1 MRPKT
6 SRGGLQSRYCTP
18 YRSNRVDWLTGQGL
32 VQPDADV
39 GILSEYLHCERIEH
53 LLTIIAMYVS
63 KKSAEDVAPW
73 LQSKNIGSIIEKL
86 KKYGKR

>member
-1 MRPKT
+1 MRPQA
-6 SRGGLQSRYCTP
+6 SRGDLQFSYCKP
-18 YRSNRVDWLTGQGL
+18 YRSNRIDRLVAQGL
-32 VQPDADV
+32 VSPEADIGV
-39 GILSEYLHCERIEH
+39 LTEYLHCERIEH

-73 LQSKNIGSIIEKL
+73 LKNNSVGNIITKL

>member
-1 MRPKT
+1 M
-6 SRGGLQSRYCTP
+6 
-18 YRSNRVDWLTGQGL
+18 
-32 VQPDADV
+32 
-39 GILSEYLHCERIEH
+39 LSEYLHCERIEH

-73 LQSKNIGSIIEKL
+73 LKNNSVGNIIEKL

>member
-1 MRPKT
+1 MQFSYRH
-6 SRGGLQSRYCTP
+6 P
-18 YRSNRVDWLTGQGL
+18 YRSNRLDRLVAQGL
-32 VQPDADV
+32 VSPEADI

-73 LQSKNIGSIIEKL
+73 LKNNSVGNIIEKL